1 MTEYDD
7 ERDNL
12 RALTESDLETAAQAD
27 KPYQKKLE
35 DIAQFVLYYLP
46 YMSDKD
52 TGLVMSDMLK
62 IANANDKKQLD
73 KAISEAADNMD
84 EYAAFTIDRMQS
96 KTRLDC
102 LESSIAASILV
113 ARSQALKTTASA
125 FKSNAVKGSGGSAG
139 DKAVNRVIDGAVGAV
154 PFSQRLWQADTTFT
168 SEINNSIRNALMNG
182 VDVSKIN
189 DSLFN
194 FAKPVAGSPTS
205 RASVHEFNVR
215 RLIVSENSRIYND
228 ARLERIKLAGG
239 KYFKVVAEP
248 GVCKDICVPKLNK
261 VFKIG
266 SDPTPPFHP
275 FCRCSIIMVDKD
287 GNELPLEDQ

>member
-7 ERDNL
+7 ERENL
-12 RALTESDLETAAQAD
+12 RALTEADLETANDAD
-27 KPYQKKLE
+27 KPYKKKLE
-35 DIAQFVLYYLP
+35 QIAQFVLYYLP

-73 KAISEAADNMD
+73 KAIQEASENMD
-84 EYAAFTIDRMQS
+84 EYSAFTIDRMQS

-102 LESSIAASILV
+102 LESSIAASILT
-113 ARSQALKTTASA
+113 ARSQALKTTATA
-125 FKSNAVKGSGGSAG
+125 FKDNARNGLKGSAG
-139 DKAVNRVIDGAVGAV
+139 DKAVNQVIDGAVGSV

-168 SEINNSIRNALMNG
+168 SEVNNAIRNALMNG
-182 VDVSKIN
+182 VDVAKIN

-194 FAKPVAGSPTS
+194 FANPVAGSPTS
-205 RASVHEFNVR
+205 RAAVHEFNVR

-228 ARLERIKLAGG
+228 ARLQRIKLAGG

-248 GVCKDICVPKLNK
+248 GYCKNICAPKLNK

-266 SDPTPPFHP
+266 SDPIPPFHP
-275 FCRCSIIMVDKD
+275 FCRCSMVMVDKD
-287 GNELPLEDQ
+287 GNEIPLEDQ